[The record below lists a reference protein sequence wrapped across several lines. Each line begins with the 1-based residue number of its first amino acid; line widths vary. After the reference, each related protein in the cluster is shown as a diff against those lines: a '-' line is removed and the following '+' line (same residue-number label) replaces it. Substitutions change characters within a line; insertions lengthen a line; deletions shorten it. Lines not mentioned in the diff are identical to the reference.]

1 MILGSNSNN
10 SEKGVEVRTY
20 DIPNADAMAEFMK
33 EHWAHLPLNGI
44 TAYLSIT
51 HTKLRRNMLTK
62 SIYFKFRIN
71 ARPKPR

>member
-1 MILGSNSNN
+1 VNFANESNLSR
-10 SEKGVEVRTY
+10 KVPMRTH
-20 DIPNADAMAEFMK
+20 DIPVADAMAEFMK